1 MRLHGYALIFLLW
14 LVSYGAKR
22 HVSNFG
28 DRWLGVPGCDMG
40 FQFAFSQVQPLKGTW
55 NPFFMILSLF
65 MAVNGAFTAIQ
76 FIETLVQKKETSASH
91 TSKKVSA
98 LFSIFACAWCIGVNC
113 VWVMHFLAMSAGRQL
128 LLSFLAV

>member
-1 MRLHGYALIFLLW
+1 
-14 LVSYGAKR
+14 
-22 HVSNFG
+22 
-28 DRWLGVPGCDMG
+28 MG
-40 FQFAFSQVQPLKGTW
+40 FQFGFGHVLPLKGTW

-98 LFSIFACAWCIGVNC
+98 LFSVFACAWCIGVNC
-113 VWVMHFLAMSAGRQL
+113 VWVMHFLAMSAG
-128 LLSFLAV
+128 LSVVVDVRLPDTP